1 MQQNTLF
8 TPMTNVIKWLDI
20 IISLSR
26 WSDILVICRRK
37 CYKERVQKLIL
48 VKCIWSSNR
57 LLYSQWYTCKYCKGE
72 VCCNRKITQD
82 FHCGVKPTTIYFRY
96 DVKIYVIYKNSPQLI
111 YFAEFCNLPWNS
123 YIIQALNQFPKKKV
137 RNTFFKCVLETQYR
151 LCHIMILMI

>member
-26 WSDILVICRRK
+26 WSDIFIICRGK

-48 VKCIWSSNR
+48 VKYIWPSNG

-72 VCCNRKITQD
+72 VCCNREITQN
-82 FHCGVKPTTIYFRY
+82 FHCGVTPTTIYFRY
-96 DVKIYVIYKNSPQLI
+96 DVKIYVIYKNSPHFI
-111 YFAEFCNLPWNS
+111 YFAGFCNLPWNS
-123 YIIQALNQFPKKKV
+123 YIIQALYQFPQK
-137 RNTFFKCVLETQYR
+137 RSPQQFLNCVWETPYT
-151 LCHIMILMI
+151 LCHI